1 MASVNVQF
9 KGDMLFE
16 AKSGNQ
22 TLRTDVPAA
31 MGGKERG
38 MTPTELLAT
47 SLASCVSVLVV
58 TYCRDMKID
67 ATGMSVDLTY
77 DKLDQPTRL
86 GHFKV
91 AIKFPA
97 GGWESR
103 KEGILRAAERCP
115 VHETIRHHHEET
127 EFTVS

>member
-16 AKSGNQ
+16 AKSGNHM
-22 TLRTDVPAA
+22 LKVDVPSV
-31 MGGKERG
+31 MGGKDRG
-38 MTPTELLAT
+38 MQPTELLAT
-47 SLASCVSVLVV
+47 SLASCISVLVV
-58 TYCRDMKID
+58 AYCRDMKID
-67 ATGMSVDLTY
+67 ATGLSVELTC

-97 GGWESR
+97 SGWESH
-103 KEGILRAAERCP
+103 KEGILRAAARCP
-115 VHETIRHHHEET
+115 VHETMRHHEEA
-127 EFTVS
+127 EITVS

>member
-1 MASVNVQF
+1 
-9 KGDMLFE
+9 MLFE

-22 TLRTDVPAA
+22 TLRIDVPSA
-31 MGGKERG
+31 MGGKDRG
-38 MTPTELLAT
+38 MTPTELFAT

-58 TYCRDMKID
+58 AYCRDMKID
-67 ATGMSVDLTY
+67 ATGLRVELTY

-97 GGWESR
+97 SGWESH

-115 VHETIRHHHEET
+115 VHETIRHHEGVEI
-127 EFTVS
+127 TVS

>member
-58 TYCRDMKID
+58 AYCRDMKID

>member
-16 AKSGNQ
+16 AKSGNH
-22 TLRTDVPAA
+22 TLKVDVPSV
-31 MGGKERG
+31 MGGKDRG
-38 MTPTELLAT
+38 MQPTELLAT

-58 TYCRDMKID
+58 AYCRDMKID
-67 ATGMSVDLTY
+67 ATGLSVELTY

-91 AIKFPA
+91 AIKIPGERLGIAQGRHPA
-97 GGWESR
+97 RRG
-103 KEGILRAAERCP
+103 RAARSTRRSAIMKRP
-115 VHETIRHHHEET
+115 R
-127 EFTVS
+127 SR

>member
-22 TLRTDVPAA
+22 TLRIDVPSA
-31 MGGKERG
+31 MGGKDRG
-38 MTPTELLAT
+38 MTPTELFAT

-58 TYCRDMKID
+58 AYCRDMKID

-97 GGWESR
+97 SGWESH

-115 VHETIRHHHEET
+115 VHETIRHHEGVEI
-127 EFTVS
+127 TVS